1 MTQNKKSIF
10 EINIS
15 FGGVPLIQKA
25 IFAKNL
31 AIMLKSGLDIVE
43 ALEITSDQATG
54 QFKIVLSEV
63 LASIQAGNSLS
74 GALKKYPK
82 IFSKLFINT
91 TMAGESA
98 GNLADN
104 LESIAVYLRRNH
116 ELVSKIKSA
125 MIYPMIV
132 VIGAMIL
139 GFVLAFG
146 VLPKIIPMFESL
158 NVELPITT
166 RMLISFTKFL
176 EMHQFSTLFGSIGL
190 IIFLNVILRR
200 EFIKPYTHYLILKIP
215 IINKIAISSNL
226 ANYCNTLGTLL
237 KSGLIIDEALMIS
250 KEVVTN
256 YHFKKCLNDIS
267 ARTLQ
272 GSKMS
277 DNMQRYGDIFPK
289 MVIGM
294 VRVGERSGNLENA
307 LFHLGEFYESEVD
320 VSTKALSVAIEPV
333 LLVCIG
339 VLVGGLAIS
348 IITPIYQM
356 TGSVGK

>member
-1 MTQNKKSIF
+1 MAKAKKSIF
-10 EINIS
+10 EINIT
-15 FGGVPLIQKA
+15 FGDVPLIQKA

-54 QFKIVLSEV
+54 QFRVILLDI

-82 IFSKLFINT
+82 VFSKLFINT

-104 LESIAVYLRRNH
+104 LDSIAGYLRRNND
-116 ELVSKIKSA
+116 LITKIKSA
-125 MIYPMIV
+125 MVYPMILV
-132 VIGAMIL
+132 TGAVIL
-139 GFVLAFG
+139 GFVLSFA

-158 NVELPITT
+158 NVELPLMT

-176 EMHQFSTLFGSIGL
+176 QTHQFSTLFGSIGTIVFF
-190 IIFLNVILRR
+190 IILLSR

-215 IINKIAISSNL
+215 IISTIAINSNL

-250 KEVVTN
+250 KEVVSN
-256 YHFKKCLNDIS
+256 YHFKKCLDDIS

-272 GSKMS
+272 GSKLS
-277 DNMQRYGDIFPK
+277 DNMQRYNKIFPK

-294 VRVGERSGNLENA
+294 VRVGERSGNLENS
-307 LFHLGEFYESEVD
+307 LFHLGEFYETEVD
-320 VSTKALSVAIEPV
+320 VATKSLSVAIEPI

-339 VLVGGLAIS
+339 VIVGGLAIS
-348 IITPIYQM
+348 IITPIYKM
-356 TGSVGK
+356 TGSVMK